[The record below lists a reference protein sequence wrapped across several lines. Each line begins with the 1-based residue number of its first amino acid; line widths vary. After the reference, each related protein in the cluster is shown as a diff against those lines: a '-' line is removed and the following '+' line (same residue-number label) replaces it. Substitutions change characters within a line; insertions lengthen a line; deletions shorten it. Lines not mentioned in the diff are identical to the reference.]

1 MKLRALSKDD
11 VYEIILE
18 KIKIGLFPIGE
29 KLPPCRT
36 IAKEIKSNLSTV
48 NRAIQKLAEE
58 GIVRSE
64 ARRGSF
70 VANKNF
76 STFDNQNKLSENME
90 FVIRNAQNAGF
101 SEGKIKKLFQVS
113 LQKMKFNPKVAFAEC
128 NPIDLRRMS
137 KIVENSTGIEVMPVL
152 IDNVNKNW
160 KETWDLIATPI
171 FHISEISERIKNS
184 EGIIGLNFI
193 PKMEVL
199 NQIAHLDKSTTVKVI
214 APTDR
219 GIERM
224 LSLVRQYFPGKI
236 LSAKNF
242 GGRDLSIL
250 DSEIIIT
257 NRAAGLCEETLAKI
271 KNYIIVDWEL
281 DSESAESFRTR
292 IKKNIKSRSLK
303 NLKY

>member
-76 STFDNQNKLSENME
+76 STFDNHNKLSENME

-113 LQKMKFNPKVAFAEC
+113 LQKMNFNPKVAFAEC

-242 GGRDLSIL
+242 GGRELSIL

-257 NRAAGLCEETLAKI
+257 NRAAGLSEETLAKI

-281 DSESAESFRTR
+281 DSESPESFRTR
-292 IKKNIKSRSLK
+292 IKKNIKSRSYVK
-303 NLKY
+303 SKD